1 MSLGRAMSERKSYID
16 GQGAIL
22 LIGFSLLLGFNQ
34 VVIKVSNGGFQPV
47 FQAGVRSS
55 LALVFLALWMW
66 WRAIP
71 LMPRSTNFL
80 PGLLVGLL
88 FSFEFICLFIALD
101 YTSIARSS
109 IMFYSMPVWLAIAAH
124 FVLPNERLTAL
135 RSLGLFL
142 AMVGMIW
149 SLGSGLLIE
158 GGSITGDLLALLS
171 AFGWGAIALTVRL
184 SSLSRERAETQLFIQ
199 LLISAPVLLIAS
211 LWFGDWLREPTVIS
225 YAALLFQALVI
236 AFFAFLLWFW
246 IMTIYP
252 ASGVASFSFLSP
264 IFSVTLG
271 WLILGEEVGFNLVG
285 ALACVALGLVLI
297 NRK

>member
-1 MSLGRAMSERKSYID
+1 MSERKSYID

-47 FQAGVRSS
+47 FQAGVRSA
-55 LALVFLALWMW
+55 LALVFLAHWMW

-71 LMPRSTNFL
+71 LMPRRVNFL

-88 FSFEFICLFIALD
+88 FSFEFICLFVALD

-135 RSLGLFL
+135 RSLGLLL

-149 SLGSGLLIE
+149 SLGSGLFIE

-211 LWFGDWLREPTVIS
+211 LWFGDWLREPTYIS

-264 IFSVTLG
+264 IFSVALG
-271 WLILGEEVGFNLVG
+271 WLILGEGVSFNLVG

>member
-1 MSLGRAMSERKSYID
+1 MSERKSYID

-47 FQAGVRSS
+47 FQAGVRSA

-71 LMPRSTNFL
+71 LMPRRVNFL
-80 PGLLVGLL
+80 PGLFVGLL
-88 FSFEFICLFIALD
+88 FSFEFICLFVALD

-135 RSLGLFL
+135 RSLGLLL

-149 SLGSGLLIE
+149 SLGSGLFIE

-211 LWFGDWLREPTVIS
+211 LWFGDWLREPTYIS

-264 IFSVTLG
+264 IFSVALG
-271 WLILGEEVGFNLVG
+271 WLILGEGVSFNLVG

>member
-1 MSLGRAMSERKSYID
+1 MSERKSYID

-47 FQAGVRSS
+47 FQAGVRSA

-71 LMPRSTNFL
+71 LMPRRVNFL

-88 FSFEFICLFIALD
+88 FSFEFICLFVALD

-135 RSLGLFL
+135 RSLGLLL

-149 SLGSGLLIE
+149 SLGSGLFIE

-211 LWFGDWLREPTVIS
+211 LWFGDWLREPTYIS

-264 IFSVTLG
+264 IFSVALG
-271 WLILGEEVGFNLVG
+271 WLILGEGVSFNLVG

>member
-1 MSLGRAMSERKSYID
+1 MSERKSYID

-47 FQAGVRSS
+47 FQAGVRSA

-66 WRAIP
+66 WRAIS
-71 LMPRSTNFL
+71 LMPRRTNFL

-135 RSLGLFL
+135 RSLGLLL

-149 SLGSGLLIE
+149 SLGSGLFIE

-211 LWFGDWLREPTVIS
+211 RWFGDWLREPTYIS

-264 IFSVTLG
+264 IFSVALG
-271 WLILGEEVGFNLVG
+271 WLILGEEVSYNLVG

>member
-1 MSLGRAMSERKSYID
+1 
-16 GQGAIL
+16 
-22 LIGFSLLLGFNQ
+22 
-34 VVIKVSNGGFQPV
+34 
-47 FQAGVRSS
+47 
-55 LALVFLALWMW
+55 
-66 WRAIP
+66 
-71 LMPRSTNFL
+71 
-80 PGLLVGLL
+80 
-88 FSFEFICLFIALD
+88 LFIALD

-124 FVLPNERLTAL
+124 FVLPDERLTAL
-135 RSLGLFL
+135 RSLGLLL

-149 SLGSGLLIE
+149 SLGSGLFIE

-211 LWFGDWLREPTVIS
+211 LWFGDWLREPTYIS

-264 IFSVTLG
+264 IFSVALG
-271 WLILGEEVGFNLVG
+271 WLILGEEVSLNLVG

>member
-1 MSLGRAMSERKSYID
+1 MSERKSNID

-47 FQAGVRSS
+47 FQAGVRSA

-71 LMPRSTNFL
+71 LIPRRTNFL

-135 RSLGLFL
+135 RSLGLLL

-158 GGSITGDLLALLS
+158 GSSITGDLLALLS

-211 LWFGDWLREPTVIS
+211 LWFGDWLREPTYIS
-225 YAALLFQALVI
+225 YAALLFQALII

-264 IFSVTLG
+264 IFSVALG
-271 WLILGEEVGFNLVG
+271 WLILGEEVSFNLVG

>member
-1 MSLGRAMSERKSYID
+1 MSERKSYID

-47 FQAGVRSS
+47 FQAGVRSA
-55 LALVFLALWMW
+55 LALVSLALWMW

-71 LMPRSTNFL
+71 LMPRRVNFL

-88 FSFEFICLFIALD
+88 FSFEFICLFVALD

-135 RSLGLFL
+135 RSLGLLL

-149 SLGSGLLIE
+149 SLGSGLFIE

-184 SSLSRERAETQLFIQ
+184 SILSRERAETQLFIQ

-264 IFSVTLG
+264 IFSVALG
-271 WLILGEEVGFNLVG
+271 WLILGEGVSFNLVG

>member
-1 MSLGRAMSERKSYID
+1 MSERKSYID
-16 GQGAIL
+16 GHGAIL

-47 FQAGVRSS
+47 FQAGVRSA

-71 LMPRSTNFL
+71 LMPRRVNFL

-88 FSFEFICLFIALD
+88 FSFEFICLFVALD

-135 RSLGLFL
+135 RSLGLLL

-149 SLGSGLLIE
+149 SLGSGLFIE

-264 IFSVTLG
+264 IFSVALG
-271 WLILGEEVGFNLVG
+271 WLILGEQVSFNLVG